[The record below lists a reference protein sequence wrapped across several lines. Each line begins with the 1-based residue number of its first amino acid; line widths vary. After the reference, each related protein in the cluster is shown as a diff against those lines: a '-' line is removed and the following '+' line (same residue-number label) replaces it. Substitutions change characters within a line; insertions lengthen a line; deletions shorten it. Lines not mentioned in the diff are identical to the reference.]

1 MKTPRWQLPYESR
14 THSQHGEDGIIK
26 VMTDAIVNPNRF
38 VFEIGW
44 GSGKENMSRA
54 LIDQGWS
61 GIGIDCEHDVHPE
74 LVLPDRFQFRKMY
87 VDPDRIGDAFE
98 GVPFDLDFFSLDIDS
113 FDFEVAAWALQNGY
127 RPKTVC
133 LEFNHR
139 FGSTVQASFPWAP
152 MYPGRPKRV
161 YNKSFFHG
169 VSLSK
174 YQALWSQF
182 GYQFFTIDSSKVNV
196 FFFDPDQVNIDPNL
210 PRLANADLG
219 NHDDTV
225 LPVVLANE
233 YWSTRHSEIY
243 QTVTLAAPTGAC
255 ASNID
260 QIPDLDGSN
269 GIEPTASTIDLDQT

>member
-1 MKTPRWQLPYESR
+1 MKSPRWQLPYESR
-14 THSQHGEDGIIK
+14 TYSQCGEDGIIK
-26 VMTDAIVNPNRF
+26 VMTDAIINPNRF

-54 LIDQGWS
+54 LIDRGWS
-61 GIGIDCEHDVHPE
+61 GIGIDCEHDLHPG
-74 LVLPDRFQFRKMY
+74 LVLPDRFRFRKMY
-87 VDPDRIGDAFE
+87 VDLDRIGDAFE
-98 GVPFDLDFFSLDIDS
+98 GVPVDLDFFSLDIDS

-161 YNKSFFHG
+161 YDKSFLHG

-174 YQALWSQF
+174 YQVLWSQF
-182 GYQFFTIDSSKVNV
+182 GYQFFTIYSSRVNL
-196 FFFDPDQVNIDPNL
+196 DPNL
-210 PRLANADLG
+210 PQLDNADLSS
-219 NHDDTV
+219 HDDTV

-233 YWSTRHSEIY
+233 YWSSRHSEIY
-243 QTVTLAAPTGAC
+243 QTVRLAAPTVAC
-255 ASNID
+255 ASSID
-260 QIPDLDGSN
+260 QTPDLDGSN
-269 GIEPTASTIDLDQT
+269 GIEPTASTNDPDRM